1 MILVNQSQSEKEQR
15 GPFAKPKVQL
25 IVNHP
30 FFGVLACH
38 LPCVPVS
45 AAFLASVGAPPTAA
59 VDGRKIYYYAPWVE
73 GLTDKQRLGLLCH
86 EVLHPALGHLWR
98 RGNRRVDLWLRAT
111 DYAVNDVIMRTTL
124 PNGQCAFELPP
135 GGLYDKRFAG
145 MAVEQIYA
153 ILLKEEQERKEK
165 GQPEKKNENP
175 VDGQLEKPIEPDDKK
190 KEKKKKKPGKGK
202 PDNEKPDPKAEKEE
216 GKGGKDKPE
225 NKPEDKPENKDG
237 KGKDDPEDDLLK
249 AEEEDADPSDG
260 KGEPGE
266 DGDEPGEDGEDAEG
280 DEGDDTED
288 QEGDPAGPSSKKGK
302 PGEGEAPSGN
312 EPGDGEEE
320 TEDPA
325 LPGDEPGED
334 GEDGEPSQNQPEGE
348 DGHVDCAHGDLEEVD
363 ESLNEFWRG
372 ALNQALMVAKSRGN
386 VPGALSRLVEEVTAP
401 KVPWQQVIEQ
411 FVNEVVRDDYD
422 MMKQDRRFLEAGIY
436 FPELQSNAT
445 NIAVVVDSS
454 GSIGQKELK
463 SFVGEIVGIL
473 RCRGIASVRIM
484 SCDDKVMLDETISPT
499 DALPENYPGG
509 GGTDFRPPFKRLRD
523 EPGPARPALVV
534 YLTDMMGTFPDKD
547 PLGLPT
553 IWLASCP
560 PWMKEEQLPVPCF
573 GVVIPYDPLT
583 DEE

>member
-73 GLTDKQRLGLLCH
+73 SLTDKQRLGLLCH

-111 DYAVNDVIMRTTL
+111 DYAVNDVIMRTLL

-135 GGLYDKRFAG
+135 GGLYEKRFAG

-153 ILLKEEQERKEK
+153 ILLKEEQERKDK
-165 GQPEKKNENP
+165 GQPEKKDQNP
-175 VDGQLEKPIEPDDKK
+175 IDGQLEKPVEPDEKKGKK
-190 KEKKKKKPGKGK
+190 KQEKKPGKGK
-202 PDNEKPDPKAEKEE
+202 PSPKDEP
-216 GKGGKDKPE
+216 GDGGKE
-225 NKPEDKPENKDG
+225 KPEDKKEPG
-237 KGKDDPEDDLLK
+237 KGKGEKPEDDDLLK
-249 AEEEDADPSDG
+249 AEGEDADPSDE
-260 KGEPGE
+260 KGEAKDGEDGKDAEGKDGEDTEGE
-266 DGDEPGEDGEDAEG
+266 DGDAEDGEGEEGEDGE
-280 DEGDDTED
+280 
-288 QEGDPAGPSSKKGK
+288 
-302 PGEGEAPSGN
+302 GE
-312 EPGDGEEE
+312 
-320 TEDPA
+320 
-325 LPGDEPGED
+325 GED
-334 GEDGEPSQNQPEGE
+334 GEGEGECDYPAGPGKLGEGEKGKDAEPQPGDDGEPSKDQPEG
-348 DGHVDCAHGDLEEVD
+348 DGGHVDCAHGDLEEVD

-401 KVPWQQVIEQ
+401 KVAWQQVIEQ

-454 GSIGQKELK
+454 GSIGEKEIK

-484 SCDDKVMLDETISPT
+484 SCDDKVTLDETISPT

-560 PWMKEEQLPVPCF
+560 PWMKPESLPVPCF
-573 GVVIPYDPLT
+573 GTVIAYDPLT
-583 DEE
+583 DDE